1 MDTFEEPES
10 TREEILAAAYRA
22 LSVYGYADLTMERI
36 GEEFDKSVSLV
47 YHHYDGKDD
56 LLLACLEFMLADYRA
71 DTGDGAPS
79 DPRAAMEKLC
89 DRLVLTDAPPEGERF
104 VRALTE
110 LRGQASHNE
119 AYREYFT
126 RSDQFFQDRIET
138 VVETGVKQGVFRAV
152 DPERTAGMIHTVLSG
167 AVFRYATTD
176 DDGWSPAIRE
186 ELRAYNERTLYVDA
200 GGPDERA

>member
-1 MDTFEEPES
+1 MDTFEDPES

-22 LSVYGYADLTMERI
+22 LRAYGYAELTMERI

-71 DTGDGAPS
+71 DTDDGAPS
-79 DPRAAMEKLC
+79 DPRAAMETLC
-89 DRLVLTDAPPEGERF
+89 DRLVLTDAPPDDERF

-110 LRGQASHNE
+110 LRGQAPHDD

-126 RSDQFFQDRIET
+126 RSDRFFQDRIEAI
-138 VVETGVKQGVFRAV
+138 VEAGVEQGAFRAV

-167 AVFRYATTD
+167 AFFRYTTAD
-176 DDGWSPAIRE
+176 DDGWVPAVRE
-186 ELRAYNERTLYVDA
+186 ELRAYNERTLYVDDA
-200 GGPDERA
+200 TDEGA